1 MGKPSL
7 KLSVAGAG
15 LDYRGLFEAAPAPF
29 LVLDRDLLIVEVN
42 DAYCRVTMTKRAEII
57 GRGVFAVFPD
67 NPNDSTADGV
77 RNVRASLGRVLKFCR
92 RDAMAVQKFD
102 IRTPDGGFET
112 RYWNTVNTPVLGDDG
127 KVQWIIHH
135 TDDVTDLVRIHGEGV
150 ARDQLARDKQL
161 VIDEQQTVKRELAE
175 THLADTQ
182 KENVGLQGDRLY
194 LADIV
199 ESSNDAIIAKT
210 LDGVVISWNWA
221 AEQLFGYAPEEMIG
235 TLSRRLYP
243 PDLVHEIDE
252 ILARLESGERVD
264 QFETRRVRKDGT
276 EVLVSLTASL
286 IKNSSAKI
294 TGVSMILR
302 DVTEHRRGEERLH
315 GLQADLI
322 HLSRW
327 NTMGM
332 LASTIAHELNQPM
345 TAVLNYV
352 RAAQNSLKS
361 IEDAKIIRARG
372 FLDDAIAEAKLVGGI
387 IRSLREFIEKRESQR
402 VRENLNLVVQEAI
415 ALSHVRGNHVKV
427 NLYVKLD
434 PNAPDVCVD
443 KVQIQQ
449 VVFNLIRNSIDAFQ
463 DSAQADIDIRTT
475 CDEPGFVTTSVS
487 DTGPGIAPDIMKR
500 LFQPFVTTK
509 ERGMGVGLTICQSI
523 IEAHGGRIWATPNL
537 DKGVCFHFTLP
548 FAESVEECHDG

>member
-7 KLSVAGAG
+7 KIAVASGA
-15 LDYRGLFEAAPAPF
+15 LDYQSLFSAAPAGF
-29 LVLDRDLLIVEVN
+29 LILDSDLVIVEVN
-42 DAYCRVTMTKRAEII
+42 EAYCRLTMTKRNNII
-57 GRGVFAVFPD
+57 GQSVFAVFPD
-67 NPNDSTADGV
+67 NPNDSAADGV
-77 RNVRASLGRVLKFCR
+77 RNVRASFGRVLKFR
-92 RDAMAVQKFD
+92 RTDAIAALKFD
-102 IRTPDGGFET
+102 IRGPQGGFET
-112 RYWNTVNTPVLGDDG
+112 RYWNSVNSPVLGEDG

-135 TDDVTDLVRIHGEGV
+135 ADDVTELIRVHGEGV

-161 VIDEQQTVKRELAE
+161 VIDEQQMVKRELAE
-175 THLADTQ
+175 THLAVTE

-210 LDGVVISWNWA
+210 LDGIVISWNWA
-221 AEQLFGYAPEEMIG
+221 AEQLFGYSPEEMIG
-235 TLSRRLYP
+235 TLTRRLYP
-243 PDLVHEIDE
+243 PDLMHEIDE
-252 ILARLESGERVD
+252 ILVRLKSGERVD
-264 QFETRRVRKDGT
+264 QFETRRLRKDGT

-352 RAAQNSLKS
+352 RAAQNSLKT
-361 IEDAKIIRARG
+361 IEDAKITRARG
-372 FLDDAIAEAKLVGGI
+372 YLDDAIAEAKLVGGI
-387 IRSLREFIEKRESQR
+387 ILSLREFIEKRESQR
-402 VRENLNLVVQEAI
+402 VRENFNTVVEEAI
-415 ALSHVRGNHVKV
+415 ALSHVRGHDVKARLHVKLEPSNPFV
-427 NLYVKLD
+427 L
-434 PNAPDVCVD
+434 VD

-449 VVFNLIRNSIDAFQ
+449 VVFNLIRNSIDAMQ
-463 DSAQADIDIRTT
+463 GCEQAVINICTT
-475 CDEPGFVTTSVS
+475 CDEPGFVTATVS

-523 IEAHGGRIWATPNL
+523 IEAHGGRIWATPNQ

-548 FAESVEECHDG
+548 MAASMEDSHDA